1 MTYEKFWM
9 IFSWATAINLGIYI
23 FSALMIVFFRD
34 WMIRIQGRMMGFER
48 DEMVRLYGNFLAAHK
63 LLLSV
68 FFVGPWIAM
77 WIVG

>member
-1 MTYEKFWM
+1 MSYEKFWM